1 MLRIFIGSSDEH
13 RAAAETVA
21 TWLEEFGAEVEV
33 WWNTFK
39 PGDYTLPKLLETA
52 HQKDGA
58 VLLFSEDDVTTYRG
72 STIKT
77 PRDNVVLEYGLFLGN
92 FPADALRRVL
102 PLRMGVARLASDLH
116 GLTYVPID
124 LPHKALLAKKAVKGW
139 YESLLALP
147 ELRNLA
153 TGPICKSKSKQ
164 QLFED
169 GTKILRAAT
178 SCVTLCAKTPV
189 PFVGPRPYDKI
200 KKYTFEKEQHDIY
213 WDLCEKAGAGKLEME
228 IISSLPSLKKE
239 IDSFSAHGL
248 ASVVKDNLK
257 KIESLLG
264 QPGSKLSVRWY
275 AGASPS
281 TYMVADHQS
290 LLWWKGGS
298 GDNVW
303 INDGSEDLADAL
315 RTRQTDAED
324 RKIGR
329 VLRTLNL

>member
-1 MLRIFIGSSDEH
+1 MEQKFSAR
-13 RAAAETVA
+13 R
-21 TWLEEFGAEVEV
+21 
-33 WWNTFK
+33 
-39 PGDYTLPKLLETA
+39 LPVS
-52 HQKDGA
+52 HYVQ
-58 VLLFSEDDVTTYRG
+58 
-72 STIKT
+72 
-77 PRDNVVLEYGLFLGN
+77 
-92 FPADALRRVL
+92 RR
-102 PLRMGVARLASDLH
+102 P
-116 GLTYVPID
+116 Y
-124 LPHKALLAKKAVKGW
+124 
-139 YESLLALP
+139 
-147 ELRNLA
+147 
-153 TGPICKSKSKQ
+153 
-164 QLFED
+164 
-169 GTKILRAAT
+169 
-178 SCVTLCAKTPV
+178 
-189 PFVGPRPYDKI
+189 PFVDPRPYDKI

-257 KIESLLG
+257 GMKSLLG